1 MTFTRVASVLLLGL
15 YSNVLLMSCEDQNVT
30 ETNVTE
36 ANVTELN
43 EPDFATPEYILPC
56 SRKDPKIDACF
67 LRTLNHIQPYLVK
80 GIPELELPSIEP
92 LVIPE
97 LKIENGQGP
106 VRIRAFFTNIT
117 AIGPG
122 NYSINKVRVNIS
134 SYRIDLHLS
143 LPKIEVQGNYD
154 INGNVLLFPIQSH
167 GNFWAL
173 FGDVEAI
180 ARIQGVE
187 EVRNGIRYLNIVRL
201 LIDFSLGRVRF
212 RIMDHLNGNNV
223 IGQAMNQFLNQNAK
237 EIIEEMRPAAS
248 ASIAKHFKE
257 FLNTAFG
264 KLPIKIWMHDT

>member
-1 MTFTRVASVLLLGL
+1 MIFTRVAFILFLGL
-15 YSNVLLMSCEDQNVT
+15 YSNILLVSCKDQNVT
-30 ETNVTE
+30 EVNVTE

-56 SRKDPKIDACF
+56 SRKDPKIDSCF
-67 LRTLNHIQPYLVK
+67 LGTLNHIQPYLVK

-143 LPKIEVQGNYD
+143 LPKIEVNGDYD

-187 EVRNGIRYLNIVRL
+187 EVRDGIRYMRIARL

-257 FLNTAFG
+257 FLNTAFS
-264 KLPIKIWMHDT
+264 KLPMKIWMHDT